1 MLEQNKFIMPNKVK
15 IDLEFPIHAS
25 PSFLFQ
31 YISTPDALGD
41 WFADNV
47 NSRGKKFT
55 FIWDDSE
62 EVAERISQKTNVF
75 VKFKWEE
82 DEDPETFFELRIQV
96 DALTKDVSLLVVDFA
111 DEDEVE
117 ESKMF
122 WENQVAEL
130 KHVIGG

>member
-1 MLEQNKFIMPNKVK
+1 MSDKVK
-15 IDLEFPIHAS
+15 VEMEFPIHAS

-31 YISTPDALGD
+31 YISTPDALGE

-62 EVAERISQKTNVF
+62 EVAERIAQKTDVF

-82 DEDPETFFELRIQV
+82 DEDEGTYFEFRIQV
-96 DALTKDVSLLVVDFA
+96 DALTKDVSLIVTDFA
-111 DEDEVE
+111 ENGEVE
-117 ESKMF
+117 EIKMF
-122 WENQVAEL
+122 WENQIAEL
-130 KHVIGG
+130 KHTIGG

>member
-1 MLEQNKFIMPNKVK
+1 MSDKVR

-25 PSFLFQ
+25 PSFLYQ
-31 YISTPDALGD
+31 YISTPDSMGE

-47 NSRGKKFT
+47 NSRGKKYI
-55 FIWDDSE
+55 FIWDGAE
-62 EVAERISQKTNVF
+62 EVAERIAQKNDTYIR
-75 VKFKWEE
+75 FKWEE
-82 DEDPETFFELRIQV
+82 DEDEGSYFELRIEV
-96 DALTKDVSLLVVDFA
+96 DDLTKDVSLLVVDFA

-122 WENQVAEL
+122 WENQIAEL

>member
-1 MLEQNKFIMPNKVK
+1 MSKKVR

-31 YISTPDALGD
+31 YLSTPDSLGE

-47 NSRGKKFT
+47 NSRGKT
-55 FIWDDSE
+55 FAFMWNDAE
-62 EVAERISQKTNVF
+62 EVAERTVYKVDKQIR
-75 VKFKWEE
+75 FKWEE
-82 DEDPETFFELRIQV
+82 DEDDDTFFEFRIEV
-96 DALTKDVSLLVVDFA
+96 DDLTNDVSLLVTDFA
-111 DEDEVE
+111 EEDEVE

-122 WENQVAEL
+122 WENQIADL

>member
-1 MLEQNKFIMPNKVK
+1 MPEKVR

-25 PSFLFQ
+25 PNFLFQ
-31 YISTPDALGD
+31 YISTPDSMGE

-47 NSRGKKFT
+47 NSRGKSYT

-62 EVAERISQKTNVF
+62 EVAERIGYKSDVF
-75 VKFKWEE
+75 IRFKWEE
-82 DEDPETFFELRIQV
+82 DDDPDSFFEFRIEV
-96 DALTKDVSLLVVDFA
+96 DDLTKDVSLLVVDFA
-111 DEDEVE
+111 EDDEVE

-122 WENQVAEL
+122 WENQIAEL

>member
-1 MLEQNKFIMPNKVK
+1 MSNKVK

-31 YISTPDALGD
+31 YLSTPDSLGE

-47 NSRGKKFT
+47 NSRGKKFI

-62 EVAERISQKTNVF
+62 EVAIKIGQKPDVF
-75 VKFKWEE
+75 VKYKWEE
-82 DEDPETFFELRIQV
+82 DEDEDTYFELRIQV

-111 DEDEVE
+111 EEGEEE

>member
-1 MLEQNKFIMPNKVK
+1 MSGKVR

-25 PSFLFQ
+25 PNFLFQ
-31 YISTPDALGD
+31 YISTPDSMGE

-47 NSRGKKFT
+47 NSRGKSYT

-62 EVAERISQKTNVF
+62 EVAERIGYKSDVF
-75 VKFKWEE
+75 IRFKWEE
-82 DEDPETFFELRIQV
+82 DDDPDSFFECRIEV
-96 DALTKDVSLLVVDFA
+96 DDLTKDVSLLVVDFA
-111 DEDEVE
+111 EDDEVE

-122 WENQVAEL
+122 WENQIAEL